1 MGLVLVAPES
11 KDGIVLSVG
20 LRSLADVNV
29 ESEDDEKD
37 EDLDSINDL
46 EVRVDIS
53 GNGISIVLSKFE
65 DWVSPFDDSG

>member
-1 MGLVLVAPES
+1 MGLDLVALES